1 MNRGKAEDLRGETG
15 AKDKGRWGL
24 REGATQRCQEPEPV
38 WSLWN
43 LKWPRAGG
51 PTWGTRFL
59 KLAMMLV
66 LLNS

>member
-1 MNRGKAEDLRGETG
+1 MEEGGSEDLWQRWRPQVEERLGLMGGAAEARSCVETWNR
-15 AKDKGRWGL
+15 KWLGR
-24 REGATQRCQEPEPV
+24 
-38 WSLWN
+38 
-43 LKWPRAGG
+43 G

>member
-1 MNRGKAEDLRGETG
+1 MSLGFLESEEARG
-15 AKDKGRWGL
+15 W
-24 REGATQRCQEPEPV
+24 
-38 WSLWN
+38 
-43 LKWPRAGG
+43 G

>member
-1 MNRGKAEDLRGETG
+1 MGRGEDLCGEMEARDEGWAGPDGRGH
-15 AKDKGRWGL
+15 
-24 REGATQRCQEPEPV
+24 REMPGDCQHPCGDLEPQV
-38 WSLWN
+38 ARGW
-43 LKWPRAGG
+43 G

>member
-1 MNRGKAEDLRGETG
+1 MGGAREARGCVETWNQ
-15 AKDKGRWGL
+15 KWLGR
-24 REGATQRCQEPEPV
+24 
-38 WSLWN
+38 
-43 LKWPRAGG
+43 G